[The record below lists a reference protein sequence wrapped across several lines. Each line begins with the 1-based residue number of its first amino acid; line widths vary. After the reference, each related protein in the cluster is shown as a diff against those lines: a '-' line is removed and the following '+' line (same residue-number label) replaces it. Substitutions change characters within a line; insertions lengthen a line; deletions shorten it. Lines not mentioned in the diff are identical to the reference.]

1 MLDSLQVA
9 RHSIL
14 QPGMVATALI
24 HLITM
29 GSPGE
34 PTIRQLVPD
43 CEGRAVVAVGLI
55 AFPEGLHELALQ
67 TEELCLVL
75 RLEVV

>member
-14 QPGMVATALI
+14 QPGVVAAALI

-29 GSPGE
+29 GSPGQ
-34 PTIRQLVPD
+34 PAVRQLVPD
-43 CEGRAVVAVGLI
+43 REGRAVVAVGLV
-55 AFPEGLHELALQ
+55 ALP
-67 TEELCLVL
+67 
-75 RLEVV
+75 